1 MCLFNCQRK
10 NKKIIY
16 ANVYRNT
23 INDGDS
29 QTSPLPIFPE
39 GGGTS
44 VHRLTDE
51 QLGHVDIVFSNYYN
65 LQSVRTLNSQIV
77 CVQTPPIICTEAH
90 TTNVV
95 KSYIA
100 LRSFVFLFNS
110 LIFLPVFD
118 NYHSCLVLEFLPDLI
133 GEYKE
138 FFTELFHSFFSHFVV
153 AFFNTLGGTI
163 T

>member
-29 QTSPLPIFPE
+29 QTSPLPIFP

-65 LQSVRTLNSQIV
+65 LQSVRTLNSQTV

-110 LIFLPVFD
+110 LIFYQFD
-118 NYHSCLVLEFLPDLI
+118 IYHYYHSCLAP
-133 GEYKE
+133 E
-138 FFTELFHSFFSHFVV
+138 FFTRSNRRVQGVFYGVISFSFFLFCCSF
-153 AFFNTLGGTI
+153 L
-163 T
+163 